1 MNTKNRISR
10 QAYNS
15 QQAYNDL
22 DNKLTI
28 ATTNATK
35 MIDDLLVNTDLA
47 QALQLADD
55 YKHSITHVINAL
67 RDDLAA
73 LDDVLTKV
81 KYTEMQAKISKASS
95 DLHSALH
102 KAQRALSSRH
112 EQTIKDDIYANSQLL
127 ATVKLPFQVDNNAKR
142 RAFDVIYDQAYAD
155 AHASGFDEVRTRYD
169 ELEDMFINAMEALS

>member
-35 MIDDLLVNTDLA
+35 MIDDLLVNTDLT

-102 KAQRALSSRH
+102 KAQRTLSNRH
-112 EQTIKDDIYANSQLL
+112 EQTIKDDVYANSQL
-127 ATVKLPFQVDNNAKR
+127 ATAKLPFQVDNNAKR
-142 RAFDVIYDQAYAD
+142 RAFDVIYDQAYTD
-155 AHASGFDEVRTRYD
+155 AHAYGFDEVRTRYN